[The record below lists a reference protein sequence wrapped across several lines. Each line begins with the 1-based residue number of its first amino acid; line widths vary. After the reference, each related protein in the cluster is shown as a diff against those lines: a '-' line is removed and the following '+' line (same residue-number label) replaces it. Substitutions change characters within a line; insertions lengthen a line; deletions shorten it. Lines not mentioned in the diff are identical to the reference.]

1 MARTSQKRG
10 IVSKDGPAK
19 RVRAANATRRA
30 QPAKTNK
37 QRTAAARRK
46 AQGVSLAPPS
56 PLNTAPTTV
65 LDVFVF
71 GTGDAGEL
79 GLGPEIAEAT
89 RPRLNPFLSAA
100 SAPATGTTSFD
111 IVQLACGAMH
121 SVALTRDNRI
131 VTWGVNDGGALG
143 RNTDWEGGMTEL
155 NEGDSDSDSD
165 AQGASLNPHESTP
178 TAIDPS
184 SFPAGTVFTQVAA
197 GDSCSFALTD
207 TGLVY
212 GWGMFRT
219 RDGQEFFLPHPTTGQ
234 VGEKQR
240 VPVRIPGLQGI
251 TQIVAGAN
259 HALALQGRAGGPR
272 QTRAKTGAGTGT
284 GTGAR
289 NPVHVWAWGSN
300 DMDQLGRRLVRRRR
314 PLYKDDVVLDAAAE
328 PVLVEMPGRAAEDI
342 ALVAA
347 GEYHAFAVGAS
358 GRVWAWGL
366 NTFGETGA
374 APDELRRRGADASP
388 TIPGPTQVAA
398 LAGERV
404 VALAGGG
411 HHSTAVTADGRCLV
425 WGRIDAGQLGMALA
439 ELEAADAAARDPA
452 HRRLLRDERGRS
464 RACLLPATVN
474 LNLGTAT
481 AADTTAVAVACGTDH
496 TIIVTAASP
505 HGVFG
510 AGYNG
515 QAQLGIGGGE
525 DDDDEV
531 PVATCLR
538 SKTLRSRRLTWAGAG
553 AQYSMVAGPRPG

>member
-1 MARTSQKRG
+1 MN
-10 IVSKDGPAK
+10 V
-19 RVRAANATRRA
+19 
-30 QPAKTNK
+30 
-37 QRTAAARRK
+37 AAA
-46 AQGVSLAPPS
+46 PPP

-89 RPRLNPFLSAA
+89 RPRLNPFLSAT
-100 SAPATGTTSFD
+100 STPAAGTTSFD
-111 IVQLACGAMH
+111 VVQLACGAMH

-131 VTWGVNDGGALG
+131 VTWGVNDSGALG

-155 NEGDSDSDSD
+155 NEGDSDSESDSS
-165 AQGASLNPHESTP
+165 QGASLNPHESTP

-219 RDGQEFFLPHPTTGQ
+219 KDGQEFFLPHPTTGQ

-259 HALALQGRAGGPR
+259 HALALQSRAGGPR
-272 QTRAKTGAGTGT
+272 QTRARIGTGAGTGT
-284 GTGAR
+284 GAR
-289 NPVHVWAWGSN
+289 TSVHVWAWGSN
-300 DMDQLGRRLVRRRR
+300 DVDQLGRRLVPRRR
-314 PLYKDDVVLDAAAE
+314 PLYRDDVVLNAATE

-342 ALVAA
+342 ALVAT
-347 GEYHAFAVGAS
+347 GEYHTFAVGAS

-366 NTFGETGA
+366 NTFGKTGA

-388 TIPGPTQVAA
+388 TIPGPTQVAT

-411 HHSTAVTADGRCLV
+411 HHSTAVTTDGRCLV
-425 WGRIDAGQLGMALA
+425 WGRIDAGPPTAPARRMRPVTRLSLA
-439 ELEAADAAARDPA
+439 RHRQPQSRHGRGHSHSHGHGSSRRCLRHGPHDHRDCGQPAR
-452 HRRLLRDERGRS
+452 
-464 RACLLPATVN
+464 CL
-474 LNLGTAT
+474 
-481 AADTTAVAVACGTDH
+481 
-496 TIIVTAASP
+496 
-505 HGVFG
+505 G

-525 DDDDEV
+525 DGDDDV

-538 SKTLRSRRLTWAGAG
+538 SKTLRDRRLTWAGAG

>member
-1 MARTSQKRG
+1 MARPSQKRR
-10 IVSKDGPAK
+10 IVSKDGPVK
-19 RVRAANATRRA
+19 RIRAANATRRA
-30 QPAKTNK
+30 QPVKTNK
-37 QRTAAARRK
+37 QRTPTARRR
-46 AQGVSLAPPS
+46 AQRAPLAPPP

-89 RPRLNPFLSAA
+89 RPRLNPFLSAT
-100 SAPATGTTSFD
+100 STPAAGTTSFD
-111 IVQLACGAMH
+111 VVQLACGAMH

-143 RNTDWEGGMTEL
+143 RNTDWKGGMTEL
-155 NEGDSDSDSD
+155 NEGDSDSESDSS
-165 AQGASLNPHESTP
+165 QGASLNPHESTP

-207 TGLVY
+207 TGLV
-212 GWGMFRT
+212 
-219 RDGQEFFLPHPTTGQ
+219 
-234 VGEKQR
+234 GEKQR

-272 QTRAKTGAGTGT
+272 QTRARIGTGAGTGT
-284 GTGAR
+284 GAR
-289 NPVHVWAWGSN
+289 TSVHVWAWGSN
-300 DMDQLGRRLVRRRR
+300 DVDQLGRRLVPRRR
-314 PLYKDDVVLDAAAE
+314 PLYRDDVVLNAATE

-342 ALVAA
+342 ALVAT
-347 GEYHAFAVGAS
+347 GEYHTFAVGAS

-411 HHSTAVTADGRCLV
+411 HHSTAVTTDGRCLV
-425 WGRIDAGQLGMALA
+425 WGRIDAGQLGIALD
-439 ELEAADAAARDPA
+439 ELAAADAAARDPA

-474 LNLGTAT
+474 LNLGTDAAT
-481 AADTTAVAVACGTDH
+481 ATATDTAAVAVACGTDH

-525 DDDDEV
+525 DDDDDV

-538 SKTLRSRRLTWAGAG
+538 SKTLRDRRLTWAGAG